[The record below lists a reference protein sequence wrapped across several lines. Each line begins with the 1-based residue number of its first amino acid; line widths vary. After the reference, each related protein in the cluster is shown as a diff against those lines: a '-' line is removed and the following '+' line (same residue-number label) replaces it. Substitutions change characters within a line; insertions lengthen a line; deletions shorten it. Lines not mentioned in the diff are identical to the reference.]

1 MPDYVIIGGGVY
13 GCATAWHLAKAG
25 ASVTEPN
32 THPNIDRQLCGEILS
47 LAEGRAKVELAL
59 AKGKQAHDKRQSIKE
74 RDWKRDKARL
84 MRDRG

>member
-1 MPDYVIIGGGVY
+1 LFGAVERKGMTLV
-13 GCATAWHLAKAG
+13 HLSIYLNSK
-25 ASVTEPN
+25 
-32 THPNIDRQLCGEILS
+32 
-47 LAEGRAKVELAL
+47 GRAKVELAL